1 MVFFAAS
8 VAKMQENAA
17 GSPDIQFPVK
27 ELGGCKSEN
36 DCKSYCDNP
45 QNLEACISFAEEHN
59 LMSSEEVGQA
69 KKFVAAGGKGPGGCT
84 SKEACENYCNDVNN
98 ISECIAFAEKSGIIP
113 PQELEEAK
121 KVKAALEKGAKLP
134 GGCKN
139 KRECDNYCGASEH
152 MEECINFAEA
162 AGFIPPEELANAKKA
177 LEAIKKGAKPLPCRG
192 KDECDSYCEKPENFE
207 ACINFAETA
216 GFMSSEESAMARKT
230 GGKGPGDC
238 RGKDECEAFC
248 KNPENQETCFNFGKE
263 HGLIPEGDLK
273 EMEEGK
279 QKMKEGL
286 LNVPPEVLECLTSAF
301 GNEFI
306 EKLKTGT
313 AMPSRDMGDKMRG
326 CFEKMGPPKEM
337 PGEVPQQGMPPR
349 EDGKRMMPPEGFI
362 GPGGCKTPEECENY
376 CRNNPEQ
383 CGQFSPQQNRE
394 GEMERRSPEEMR
406 PPEGV
411 EMRRPPEGEEMK
423 FPEGIRP
430 PEGIRNFEGPR
441 PSEGMPFPEGTMPP
455 EGIRPP
461 EGMMPSQPQME
472 AQPPIQMAPP
482 PAEVQPPIPDEA
494 PPQSYKRPN
503 TQFSA
508 VEAIKLFGAAIADF
522 YYTK

>member
-1 MVFFAAS
+1 MALVNQKIKLIFFAVLIGTAAMFFAAF
-8 VAKMQENAA
+8 VAKTQENAA
-17 GSPDIQFPVK
+17 GPSDIQFPVK

-45 QNLEACISFAEEHN
+45 QNLKACISFAEEHN
-59 LMSSEEVGQA
+59 LMSSDEVGQA
-69 KKFVAAGGKGPGGCT
+69 KKFIAAGGEGPGGCT
-84 SKEACENYCNDVNN
+84 SKESCENYCNDVSN

-139 KRECDNYCGASEH
+139 KKECDAYCGASEH

-177 LEAIKKGAKPLPCRG
+177 LEAIRKGVKPLPCRG
-192 KDECDSYCEKPENFE
+192 KDECDSYCGEPGNFE
-207 ACINFAETA
+207 ACIAFAEAA

-230 GGKGPGDC
+230 GGKGPGNC
-238 RGKDECEAFC
+238 RGKEECEAFC
-248 KNPENQETCFNFGKE
+248 ENPENQETCFNFGKE
-263 HGLIPEGDLK
+263 HGLIPEGDLR

-286 LNVPPEVLECLTSAF
+286 LNAPPEVLECLTGAF

-326 CFEKMGPPKEM
+326 CFEKMGPPEGM
-337 PGEVPQQGMPPR
+337 PREVPQQGMPR
-349 EDGKRMMPPEGFI
+349 R
-362 GPGGCKTPEECENY
+362 
-376 CRNNPEQ
+376 
-383 CGQFSPQQNRE
+383 
-394 GEMERRSPEEMR
+394 EMERRSPEEMR
-406 PPEGV
+406 PPEGT
-411 EMRRPPEGEEMK
+411 EMRRPPEEEEMRS
-423 FPEGIRP
+423 PEGMRP
-430 PEGIRNFEGPR
+430 PEGMM
-441 PSEGMPFPEGTMPP
+441 PSEGIRRFEGTRPPDGTTFPEGTMPPIEMRSPEGIMFP

-461 EGMMPSQPQME
+461 EGMMPPQPQME
-472 AQPPIQMAPP
+472 IQPPIQMAPP
-482 PAEVQPPIPDEA
+482 P
-494 PPQSYKRPN
+494 QSYRWPN

-508 VEAIKLFGAAIADF
+508 VEAFKLFGAAIVDF